1 MRFAPLP
8 IVQQPI
14 KRLLS
19 LSRTK
24 RRTLNYMLAM
34 HTSQEFNIN
43 ILYQAISIDKPIDRQ
58 IFLFYRQ
65 ELEKTIIPFTN
76 GAYHLLFRPFNSL
89 GRYTFLRQQ
98 LAKIIYAQ
106 DFYRIFLCKLVKD
119 EFIFGYR

>member
-58 IFLFYRQ
+58 RFLFYRQ
-65 ELEKTIIPFTN
+65 ELEKTIMFGRRILIKTFIVVLFEDM
-76 GAYHLLFRPFNSL
+76 LLFS
-89 GRYTFLRQQ
+89 
-98 LAKIIYAQ
+98 
-106 DFYRIFLCKLVKD
+106 
-119 EFIFGYR
+119 